1 MSTWQIDL
9 LEHLRARLPDAE
21 VTAYG
26 SAADPV
32 LLDRWSDLDVT
43 MSPDDS
49 FELETLIDA
58 PLWAF
63 QESSEQATQIVRA
76 VFSDGRRVD
85 LTIRGASAILPRAP
99 IDNAIR
105 FDAALAAVRFGR
117 GSDLIGLHLT
127 LGILREALVQCMIS
141 ADREHG
147 RSHHRS
153 ATVFD
158 HRAEE
163 ALALLTASSGP
174 RTALSAYAVYAQWR
188 QEIDPGYEPAPEGL
202 EALIEAGEGRRLL

>member
-26 SAADPV
+26 SATDPK
-32 LLDRWSDLDVT
+32 LLDRWSDLDVA
-43 MSPDDS
+43 MSLHDS
-49 FELETLIDA
+49 IELEALIDT

-63 QESSEQATQIVRA
+63 QETSEGATQIVRA
-76 VFSDGRRVD
+76 VLADGRRVD
-85 LTIRGASAILPRAP
+85 LTVQGASAELPRAP

-117 GSDLIGLHLT
+117 GNDLIGLHLT
-127 LGILREALVQCMIS
+127 LGILREALVQSMIS

-147 RSHHRS
+147 RSHHRY
-153 ATVFD
+153 ATIFD
-158 HRAEE
+158 PRAEE
-163 ALALLTASSGP
+163 ALAVLRPPSGP
-174 RTALSAYAVYAQWR
+174 RTALSAYAVYARWR
-188 QEIDPGYEPAPEGL
+188 QELEPDYEPAPEGL
-202 EALIEAGEGRRLL
+202 EALIESGEGRRLL